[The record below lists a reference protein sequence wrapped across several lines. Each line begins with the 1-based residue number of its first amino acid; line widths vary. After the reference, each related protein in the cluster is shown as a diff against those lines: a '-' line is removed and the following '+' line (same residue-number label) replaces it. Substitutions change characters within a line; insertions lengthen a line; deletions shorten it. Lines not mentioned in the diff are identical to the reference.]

1 MFLLLP
7 NLISN
12 IAINPNDGKWQGAF
26 IEKISEQ
33 GYHIKFRKSNNKEV
47 VPIYFLRESRSHPSL
62 NSTSLKMG
70 NTPVPLELSIPDHL
84 KIKPNDSAEERQ
96 SKRKRIK
103 HLKKRHK
110 NGVIERELKTKKG
123 KWQLFNERSKLKA
136 KGHFIVKKNT
146 SSMFRTTQNDKVGVI
161 GTGRTMTKNQEK
173 EKYRFN
179 GSGSSWKDFTN
190 KKLKR

>member
-1 MFLLLP
+1 
-7 NLISN
+7 
-12 IAINPNDGKWQGAF
+12 
-26 IEKISEQ
+26 
-33 GYHIKFRKSNNKEV
+33 V

-62 NSTSLKMG
+62 NSTSLRLD
-70 NTPVPLELSIPDHL
+70 NNPVALELNIPDHL
-84 KIKPNDSAEERQ
+84 KILPNDSAEERQ

-123 KWQLFNERSKLKA
+123 KWQLFNERSRLKA
-136 KGHFIVKKNT
+136 KGHFVVKKN
-146 SSMFRTTQNDKVGVI
+146 SNSMFRTSQHDKVGVI
-161 GTGRTMTKNQEK
+161 GTGRTMTKNVEN

-179 GSGSSWKDFTN
+179 PGGWKDFTN